1 MNCIHKIKRRAMRVE
16 SLPWAEFKWQAM
28 TMNWDPAIDS
38 MRNLTRYVY
47 KLSNNP
53 NPMDPN

>member
-1 MNCIHKIKRRAMRVE
+1 MRVE